1 MANLQMPPRSAW
13 RAVVESAFYA
23 NSVRKTSIHELYNLA
38 LEQPEVVVTSHPFY
52 KPGQFGLPTDA
63 KVLVSNDGAIVG
75 RTARARRL
83 VRQMQHDR
91 AKYQRILR
99 EAVYQLNKR
108 EALWLEAVVGLNPD
122 FMVKAN
128 LLSPASDAK
137 NMLDWGVNFAPWMEP
152 WKSLYGQ
159 SRQIDEPEIM
169 VVADP
174 EWQDERFPDGLVI
187 IDEDE
192 NCAALL
198 GLRYFGER
206 KKGTLTLA
214 WTMGT
219 RQNMVA
225 CHGGIKV
232 INGKP
237 PIAVFGLS
245 GSGKSSLTNSHD
257 HGGTLREDEKVT
269 VIHDDA
275 FLIDLDADM
284 TVVLETSLFDK
295 TDAVKFNDESIKF
308 FYSAQNVGV
317 TQMEDGSRVMVAE
330 DMRNN
335 NGRCIKSRDMFN
347 HADSC
352 PRPGSV
358 IWLQKDPSLPP
369 VSKVADVGL
378 AVSMGASLST
388 MRAKGVENVPA
399 EELEKLVIEPFA
411 NPFRVYPLAVDCL
424 QFRKLFKLGTECYVL
439 NTHAFGLP
447 GEEIDIPLQLS
458 LSIVTAIVRG
468 QIEWKAWEIF
478 PGLMIPKN
486 GTDLFDVDYHKKY
499 SPTEDIQ
506 YLNFLRKR
514 MQDRITYLS
523 NKRDL
528 ENDMES
534 VFIDPLVAARLH
546 IDSVL
551 NPI

>member
-388 MRAKGVENVPA
+388 MRAKG
-399 EELEKLVIEPFA
+399 
-411 NPFRVYPLAVDCL
+411 
-424 QFRKLFKLGTECYVL
+424 
-439 NTHAFGLP
+439 
-447 GEEIDIPLQLS
+447 
-458 LSIVTAIVRG
+458 
-468 QIEWKAWEIF
+468 
-478 PGLMIPKN
+478 
-486 GTDLFDVDYHKKY
+486 
-499 SPTEDIQ
+499 
-506 YLNFLRKR
+506 
-514 MQDRITYLS
+514 
-523 NKRDL
+523 
-528 ENDMES
+528 
-534 VFIDPLVAARLH
+534 
-546 IDSVL
+546 
-551 NPI
+551 

>member
-1 MANLQMPPRSAW
+1 ML
-13 RAVVESAFYA
+13 ETAFYA
-23 NSVRKTSIHELYNLA
+23 NSVAKTTMPELYDLA
-38 LEQPEVVVTSHPFY
+38 LKQPEVIVTSHPFY
-52 KPGQFGLPTDA
+52 KPEQFGLSQDA
-63 KVLVSNDGAIVG
+63 KVLASNDGGIVG

-83 VRQMQHDR
+83 VRQMGDD
-91 AKYQRILR
+91 KSEYLKILS
-99 EAVYQLNKR
+99 EAIYQLNKR
-108 EALWLEAVVGLNPD
+108 KALWLEAIVGLHPD

-128 LLSPASDAK
+128 LLSPVSDAK
-137 NMLDWGVNFAPWMEP
+137 NMFDWGANFAPCLQPWSDLYQQSKQINEP
-152 WKSLYGQ
+152 
-159 SRQIDEPEIM
+159 DIM
-169 VVADP
+169 VLADP
-174 EWQDERFPDGLVI
+174 EWRDERFPDGLVI

-192 NCAALL
+192 NCTALL

-225 CHGGIKV
+225 CHGGIKT
-232 INGKP
+232 IDKDP

-257 HGGTLREDEKVT
+257 HAGTLKPEEKVT

-275 FLIDLDADM
+275 FLIDLDADI
-284 TVVLETSLFDK
+284 TVALEPSLFDK
-295 TDAVKFNDESIKF
+295 TDSVKFKDSTIKYY
-308 FYSAQNVGV
+308 YSAQNIGV
-317 TQMEDGSRVMVAE
+317 TEMPDGSRLMVLQ
-330 DMRNN
+330 DMRND

-352 PRPGSV
+352 ARPGSV

-369 VSKVADVGL
+369 VSKVADIGL
-378 AVSMGASLST
+378 AVAMGASLST

-411 NPFRVYPLAVDCL
+411 NPFRVHPLIVDCQ
-424 QFRKLFKLGTECYVL
+424 QFRKLFKLGTECYVM

-447 GEEIDIPLQLS
+447 GTKTDIPLKLS
-458 LSIVTAIVRG
+458 LSIVTNIIRG
-468 QIEWKAWEIF
+468 TIEWEEWDLF

-486 GTDLFDVDYHKKY
+486 GAELFGSDYDGKY
-499 SPTEDIQ
+499 APTSDIT
-506 YLNFLRKR
+506 YLKFLRKR
-514 MQDRITYLS
+514 LQDRITYLS
-523 NKRDL
+523 NKRDI
-528 ENDMES
+528 EQDMDS
-534 VFIDPLVAARLH
+534 AFIDPLVTARVK
-546 IDSVL
+546 IDKII

>member
-52 KPGQFGLPTDA
+52 KPGQFGLPADA

-546 IDSVL
+546 LDSIL